1 MVCLQNSAST
11 DLGDS
16 AKHTKAPYRMSG
28 DTDLEMMLL
37 WAEGMEGS
45 ITRVDEHEDSSLMK
59 VIHILK

>member
-1 MVCLQNSAST
+1 
-11 DLGDS
+11 
-16 AKHTKAPYRMSG
+16 MSG

-45 ITRVDEHEDSSLMK
+45 ITRVDEHEDSSHMK